1 MPSPLSDF
9 IVILLRSF
17 ERVWRLYAHAHVIV
31 ERSYTIN
38 VIWLGNMPAK
48 SDNLIARHEYIL
60 QRLQETGTVAIDE
73 LCTTLGASIA
83 TIRRDLEDLEKRSL
97 LRRERG
103 GAVRIGPLFYE
114 PFRNDSSFQDKVSSF
129 AEEKRRIA
137 LAAAKLVSTGQT
149 IALTGG
155 TTTTEVVRSLKVL
168 SGISIITNTV
178 NVAMELSNRK
188 DIEVIVTGGHLR
200 GTWFTLV
207 GPLATAAA
215 EMLFSDIMF
224 IGVDGIDAK
233 RGLTC
238 TNPSEAEVLRK
249 LVHNTKM
256 KVVVA
261 DHSKLGSVSKYLLCP
276 TKGIDKLVT
285 DTGASA
291 SAIAPFEKLGI
302 DVIRA

>member
-1 MPSPLSDF
+1 M
-9 IVILLRSF
+9 
-17 ERVWRLYAHAHVIV
+17 V
-31 ERSYTIN
+31 ERSCTDRL
-38 VIWLGNMPAK
+38 IWLKIMPAK

-83 TIRRDLEDLEKRSL
+83 TIRRDLEDLESRSM
-97 LRRERG
+97 LRRTRG
-103 GAVRIGPLFYE
+103 GAVPIGPLFYE

-137 LAAAKLVSTGQT
+137 VAAVKLVSTGQT

-155 TTTTEVVRSLKVL
+155 TTTTEVALNLKML

-178 NVAMELSNRK
+178 NVAMELSNKK

-200 GTWFTLV
+200 GNWFTLV

-233 RGLTC
+233 KGLTC

-249 LVHNTKM
+249 LVHHAKL

-261 DHSKLGSVSKYLLCP
+261 DHSKLGSISNYLLCP
-276 TKGIDKLVT
+276 TKEIDRLIT

-302 DVIRA
+302 DVTRV

>member
-1 MPSPLSDF
+1 
-9 IVILLRSF
+9 V
-17 ERVWRLYAHAHVIV
+17 
-31 ERSYTIN
+31 
-38 VIWLGNMPAK
+38 PAK

-60 QRLQETGTVAIDE
+60 QRLQEVGTVAVDE

-83 TIRRDLEDLEKRSL
+83 TIRRDLEDLENRSL
-97 LRRERG
+97 LRRIRG
-103 GAVRIGPLFYE
+103 GAVPIGPLFYE

-137 LAAAKLVSTGQT
+137 LAAAKLASTGQT

-207 GPLATAAA
+207 GPLANAAA

-224 IGVDGIDAK
+224 IGVDGIDANQ
-233 RGLTC
+233 GLTC
-238 TNPSEAEVLRK
+238 TNPSEGEILRK
-249 LVHNTKM
+249 LVQNAKM

-261 DHSKLGSVSKYLLCP
+261 DHSKLGFVSKYLLCP
-276 TKGIDKLVT
+276 TKDIDKLIT

-291 SAIAPFEKLGI
+291 SAIAPFERLGI
-302 DVIRA
+302 EVTRA

>member
-1 MPSPLSDF
+1 M
-9 IVILLRSF
+9 
-17 ERVWRLYAHAHVIV
+17 
-31 ERSYTIN
+31 
-38 VIWLGNMPAK
+38 GNMPAK

-60 QRLQETGTVAIDE
+60 QRLQETGTVVIDE
-73 LCTTLGASIA
+73 LCTTLEASIA
-83 TIRRDLEDLEKRSL
+83 TIRRDLEDLERRSL
-97 LRRERG
+97 LRRTRG

-178 NVAMELSNRK
+178 NVAMELSSRK

-233 RGLTC
+233 QGLTC
-238 TNPSEAEVLRK
+238 TNSSEADVLRR
-249 LVHNTKM
+249 LVHHTKL

-276 TKGIDKLVT
+276 TKGIDKLIT

>member
-1 MPSPLSDF
+1 MP
-9 IVILLRSF
+9 
-17 ERVWRLYAHAHVIV
+17 
-31 ERSYTIN
+31 
-38 VIWLGNMPAK
+38 
-48 SDNLIARHEYIL
+48 
-60 QRLQETGTVAIDE
+60 
-73 LCTTLGASIA
+73 
-83 TIRRDLEDLEKRSL
+83 
-97 LRRERG
+97 
-103 GAVRIGPLFYE
+103 IGPLFYE
-114 PFRNDSSFQDKVSSF
+114 PFRNDSSFQDKVNSF

-137 LAAAKLVSTGQT
+137 LTAAGLVSAGHTV
-149 IALTGG
+149 ALTGG

-168 SGISIITNTV
+168 SDISIITNTV

-215 EMLFSDIMF
+215 DMLFSDIMF

-233 RGLTC
+233 HGLTC
-238 TNPSEAEVLRK
+238 TNSSEADVLRK
-249 LVHNTKM
+249 LVHHAKM

-276 TKGIDKLVT
+276 TKGIDKLIT

-291 SAIAPFEKLGI
+291 SAVAPFEKLGI
-302 DVIRA
+302 DVTRA